1 MNIDKKRSNM
11 KIAVFGSAFNPPTYS
26 HLKIIEHLTGL
37 FDKVLVVPCYSHNF
51 GKKMIAFQDRVAM
64 ARLLV
69 NHVNDKVEVSE
80 IEADIFKTEISKT
93 YLLLKALQRNSPEDV
108 FVFVC
113 GEDNG
118 SPENWVK
125 FYKYDLIDK
134 EFSKY
139 VMPDQGMTRSTL
151 VREKLSR
158 GQSVI
163 AHTKKEIVEY
173 IEKNNIIF

>member
-1 MNIDKKRSNM
+1 M

-51 GKKMIAFQDRVAM
+51 GKKMIAYKDRIAM

-69 NHVNDKVEVSE
+69 SHTNDKVEVSD
-80 IEADIFKTEISKT
+80 IEADIFKTEVSRT
-93 YLLLKALQRNSPEDV
+93 YILLKALQQQSPEDS
-108 FVFVC
+108 FIFVC
-113 GEDNG
+113 GDDNG

-125 FYKYDLIDK
+125 FYKHDLIDK
-134 EFSKY
+134 EFGKY

-151 VREKLSR
+151 VRQKLAR
-158 GQSVI
+158 GDSVEE
-163 AHTKKEIVEY
+163 HTKKEIIEY
-173 IEKNNIIF
+173 IKNNNIIFE

>member
-26 HLKIIEHLTGL
+26 HLKIIEHLIDL

-51 GKKMIAFQDRVAM
+51 GKKMITFEDRVAM

-69 NHVNDKVEVSE
+69 NHVKDKVEVSD
-80 IEADIFKTEISKT
+80 IESDIFKEEISKT
-93 YLLLKALQRNSPEDV
+93 YLLLKELQRKSPDDV

-158 GQSVI
+158 GESVV

>member
-1 MNIDKKRSNM
+1 M

-51 GKKMIAFQDRVAM
+51 GKKMIAYEDRLAM

-69 NHVNDKVEVSE
+69 SHLNSKVEISE
-80 IEADIFKTEISKT
+80 IEARLFKEEVSRT
-93 YLLLKALQRNSPEDV
+93 YTLLKALKKESPDDD
-108 FVFVC
+108 FIFVC

-118 SPENWVK
+118 SPENWAK

-151 VREKLSR
+151 VREKLAR
-158 GQSVI
+158 GESVEI
-163 AHTKKEIVEY
+163 HTKKEIVDY
-173 IEKNNIIF
+173 IEHHRIIF

>member
-1 MNIDKKRSNM
+1 MNIDKKRSSM

-51 GKKMIAFQDRVAM
+51 GKKMIAFEDRVAM

-69 NHVNDKVEVSE
+69 SHVTDKVEVSE
-80 IEADIFKTEISKT
+80 IESNIFQTEISKT
-93 YLLLKALQRNSPEDV
+93 YLLLKALQSNSPDDV

-151 VREKLSR
+151 VREKLAR
-158 GQSVI
+158 GESVI

>member
-1 MNIDKKRSNM
+1 M

-26 HLKIIEHLTGL
+26 HLKIIEHLTSL

-51 GKKMIAFQDRVAM
+51 GKKMIAFDDRLEM
-64 ARLLV
+64 AKLLV
-69 NHVNDKVEVSE
+69 SHINNQVEVSD
-80 IEADIFKTEISKT
+80 IEADLFKKDVSKT
-93 YLLLKALQRNSPEDV
+93 YLLLKALQKNLPEDV
-108 FVFVC
+108 LVFVC

-134 EFSKY
+134 EFNKY

-158 GQSVI
+158 GESV
-163 AHTKKEIVEY
+163 ADHTKKEIVEY
-173 IEKNNIIF
+173 IESHHITF

>member
-1 MNIDKKRSNM
+1 M

-69 NHVNDKVEVSE
+69 NHITDKVEVSE
-80 IEADIFKTEISKT
+80 IEANIFKTEISKT
-93 YLLLKALQRNSPEDV
+93 YLLLKALQRNAPDDV

-158 GQSVI
+158 GESVI